1 MSKKYTTN
9 FLEDTNGSTGTTNQ
23 VLVSTATGVDWVD
36 GSGSGII
43 GGPYLPLSGGSGYP
57 LTGDLYITKAA
68 TPLIQLTDTTNS
80 KTLLLG
86 VDDANAFIRTGAGEN
101 FYLQVNGGTNAITI
115 LNDSN
120 VGIGTTS
127 PSVPLAVEGVASMG
141 SNSRLS
147 MGILDINSGG
157 TPTQILIQTTIPW
170 NSGSADFTVN
180 IKGFVYGTDESCD
193 LSIHWHYYTSV
204 PYNANCTSSGS
215 WAPII
220 NLHSSS
226 SGFVQIHLS
235 SPGYWPKLYV
245 ESMYSSAYND
255 LYASGWSW
263 SDAAGTGTAYPLDY
277 NKDFGN
283 NFVMTDPG
291 DVGIGTSTPGDI
303 LHVSKA
309 GTATRLRVGNNGAWD
324 ASIYFNTSTDW
335 SIGTDTSNS
344 NSLTFGNS
352 SAIGTGTKMVI
363 ETNGN
368 VGIGTDSP
376 TRILELKQ
384 GEPYL
389 RFNPTTNAAPYI
401 IGAGD
406 GKLYIV
412 PEATFVPTMTFSS
425 GNVGIG
431 TVSPDS
437 KLHISGSSTQLLVQG
452 NNYSGI
458 HQAQAW
464 STNTY
469 FGAKFD
475 GTNEVYGATG
485 RGAFKIL
492 ALHDADNDPQYLAFY
507 GANQGTAGN
516 TITWNTVGFAQDE
529 DGDVGIGTTSPGAQL
544 HLLQPTL
551 FNTTDLFRIQHNEQ
565 VWGSTVT
572 VTDFVVKSTGNV
584 GIGTTSPGYKLT
596 VNGTLRSSNLTIA
609 DNIIHEGDTNTY
621 MSFPSNDTI
630 SWNTNGSERMRINS
644 SGNVG
649 IGTTSPG
656 YRLHVAGSMGMDT
669 YLFHAGNN
677 DTFIGFAATDEF
689 SVNAGGVKQL
699 NVTSNNVNIT
709 DTLSYTYP
717 TATNQYNGEI
727 VTFGSFNTA
736 NGAIAAGD
744 VIVYTTAGVNSGWMR
759 AQGNITYSKGMLGI
773 AMGTSASD
781 GILIKGFAR
790 NAAFAS
796 GGLGSPLYLSPT
808 SAGDTTN
815 VIPSS
820 TNNVVRIVGYM
831 LNPTNDE
838 IFFDPD
844 KSWVAV

>member
-1 MSKKYTTN
+1 MGLGKTYSTKY
-9 FLEDTNGSTGTTNQ
+9 LVDSNGNTGAANQ

-43 GGPYLPLSGGSGYP
+43 GGPYLPLAGGALSGTGRVLTVTSTNDQVVASIKCSASGVPSTLGFQGDGSTSDYHVRVGANTTNFVAYTNNIERMRIASGGNVGIGVTSLTSAKLEVSDSATQAGILITSDGGNEQFKIRRYSNNNEQLILGFHSSDYAQIQAVEQGVAYRP
-57 LTGDLYITKAA
+57 LALN
-68 TPLIQLTDTTNS
+68 P
-80 KTLLLG
+80 
-86 VDDANAFIRTGAGEN
+86 
-101 FYLQVNGGTNAITI
+101 NGG
-115 LNDSN
+115 N
-120 VGIGTTS
+120 VGIGTTN
-127 PSVPLAVEGVASMG
+127 PAS
-141 SNSRLS
+141 
-147 MGILDINSGG
+147 
-157 TPTQILIQTTIPW
+157 
-170 NSGSADFTVN
+170 
-180 IKGFVYGTDESCD
+180 
-193 LSIHWHYYTSV
+193 
-204 PYNANCTSSGS
+204 
-215 WAPII
+215 
-220 NLHSSS
+220 NLHLHSASSATVMKISNSS
-226 SGFVQIHLS
+226 SGVGAFDGMAIALGNGFSQLWYYEN
-235 SPGYWPKLYV
+235 GYFRI
-245 ESMYSSAYND
+245 A
-255 LYASGWSW
+255 
-263 SDAAGTGTAYPLDY
+263 T
-277 NKDFGN
+277 N
-283 NFVMTDPG
+283 NSERMR
-291 DVGIGTSTPGDI
+291 ITST
-303 LHVSKA
+303 
-309 GTATRLRVGNNGAWD
+309 
-324 ASIYFNTSTDW
+324 
-335 SIGTDTSNS
+335 
-344 NSLTFGNS
+344 
-352 SAIGTGTKMVI
+352 
-363 ETNGN
+363 
-368 VGIGTDSP
+368 
-376 TRILELKQ
+376 
-384 GEPYL
+384 
-389 RFNPTTNAAPYI
+389 
-401 IGAGD
+401 
-406 GKLYIV
+406 
-412 PEATFVPTMTFSS
+412 
-425 GNVGIG
+425 
-431 TVSPDS
+431 
-437 KLHISGSSTQLLVQG
+437 
-452 NNYSGI
+452 
-458 HQAQAW
+458 
-464 STNTY
+464 
-469 FGAKFD
+469 
-475 GTNEVYGATG
+475 
-485 RGAFKIL
+485 
-492 ALHDADNDPQYLAFY
+492 
-507 GANQGTAGN
+507 
-516 TITWNTVGFAQDE
+516 
-529 DGDVGIGTTSPGAQL
+529 GDVGIGTTSPGAQL

-621 MSFPSNDTI
+621 MAFPLIDTI

>member
-1 MSKKYTTN
+1 MGLGKTYSTKY
-9 FLEDTNGSTGTTNQ
+9 LVDSNGNTGAANQ

-43 GGPYLPLSGGSGYP
+43 GGPYLPLAGGALSGTGRVLTVTSTNDQVVASIKCSASGVPSTLGFQGDGSTSDYHVRVGANTTNFVAYTNNIERMRIASGGNVGIGVTSLTSAKLEVSDSATQAGILITSDGGNEQFKIRRYSNNNEQLILGFHSSDYAQIQAVEQGVAYRP
-57 LTGDLYITKAA
+57 LALN
-68 TPLIQLTDTTNS
+68 P
-80 KTLLLG
+80 
-86 VDDANAFIRTGAGEN
+86 
-101 FYLQVNGGTNAITI
+101 NGG
-115 LNDSN
+115 N
-120 VGIGTTS
+120 VGIGTTN
-127 PSVPLAVEGVASMG
+127 PAS
-141 SNSRLS
+141 
-147 MGILDINSGG
+147 
-157 TPTQILIQTTIPW
+157 
-170 NSGSADFTVN
+170 
-180 IKGFVYGTDESCD
+180 
-193 LSIHWHYYTSV
+193 
-204 PYNANCTSSGS
+204 
-215 WAPII
+215 
-220 NLHSSS
+220 NLHLHSASSATVMKISNSS
-226 SGFVQIHLS
+226 SGVGAFDGMAIALGNGFSQLWYYEN
-235 SPGYWPKLYV
+235 GYFRI
-245 ESMYSSAYND
+245 A
-255 LYASGWSW
+255 
-263 SDAAGTGTAYPLDY
+263 T
-277 NKDFGN
+277 N
-283 NFVMTDPG
+283 NSERMR
-291 DVGIGTSTPGDI
+291 ITST
-303 LHVSKA
+303 
-309 GTATRLRVGNNGAWD
+309 
-324 ASIYFNTSTDW
+324 
-335 SIGTDTSNS
+335 
-344 NSLTFGNS
+344 
-352 SAIGTGTKMVI
+352 
-363 ETNGN
+363 
-368 VGIGTDSP
+368 
-376 TRILELKQ
+376 
-384 GEPYL
+384 
-389 RFNPTTNAAPYI
+389 
-401 IGAGD
+401 
-406 GKLYIV
+406 
-412 PEATFVPTMTFSS
+412 
-425 GNVGIG
+425 
-431 TVSPDS
+431 
-437 KLHISGSSTQLLVQG
+437 
-452 NNYSGI
+452 
-458 HQAQAW
+458 
-464 STNTY
+464 
-469 FGAKFD
+469 
-475 GTNEVYGATG
+475 
-485 RGAFKIL
+485 
-492 ALHDADNDPQYLAFY
+492 
-507 GANQGTAGN
+507 
-516 TITWNTVGFAQDE
+516 
-529 DGDVGIGTTSPGAQL
+529 GDVGIGTTSPGAQL

-621 MSFPSNDTI
+621 MSFPLIDTI

>member
-1 MSKKYTTN
+1 MGLGKTYSTKY
-9 FLEDTNGSTGTTNQ
+9 LVDSNGNTGAANQ

-43 GGPYLPLSGGSGYP
+43 GGPYLPLAGGALSGTGRVLTVTSTNDQVVASIKCSASGVPSTLGFQGDGSTSDYHVRVGANTTNFVAYTNNIERMRIASGGNVGIGVTSLTSAKLEVSDSATQAGILITSDGGNEQFKIRRYSNNNEQLILGFHSSDYAQIQAVEQGVAYRP
-57 LTGDLYITKAA
+57 LALN
-68 TPLIQLTDTTNS
+68 P
-80 KTLLLG
+80 
-86 VDDANAFIRTGAGEN
+86 
-101 FYLQVNGGTNAITI
+101 NGG
-115 LNDSN
+115 N
-120 VGIGTTS
+120 VGIGTTN
-127 PSVPLAVEGVASMG
+127 PAS
-141 SNSRLS
+141 
-147 MGILDINSGG
+147 
-157 TPTQILIQTTIPW
+157 
-170 NSGSADFTVN
+170 
-180 IKGFVYGTDESCD
+180 
-193 LSIHWHYYTSV
+193 
-204 PYNANCTSSGS
+204 
-215 WAPII
+215 
-220 NLHSSS
+220 NLHLHSASSATVMKISNSS
-226 SGFVQIHLS
+226 SGVGAFDGMAIALGNGFSQLWYYEN
-235 SPGYWPKLYV
+235 GYFRI
-245 ESMYSSAYND
+245 A
-255 LYASGWSW
+255 
-263 SDAAGTGTAYPLDY
+263 T
-277 NKDFGN
+277 N
-283 NFVMTDPG
+283 NSERMR
-291 DVGIGTSTPGDI
+291 ITST
-303 LHVSKA
+303 
-309 GTATRLRVGNNGAWD
+309 
-324 ASIYFNTSTDW
+324 
-335 SIGTDTSNS
+335 
-344 NSLTFGNS
+344 
-352 SAIGTGTKMVI
+352 
-363 ETNGN
+363 
-368 VGIGTDSP
+368 
-376 TRILELKQ
+376 
-384 GEPYL
+384 
-389 RFNPTTNAAPYI
+389 
-401 IGAGD
+401 
-406 GKLYIV
+406 
-412 PEATFVPTMTFSS
+412 
-425 GNVGIG
+425 
-431 TVSPDS
+431 
-437 KLHISGSSTQLLVQG
+437 
-452 NNYSGI
+452 
-458 HQAQAW
+458 
-464 STNTY
+464 
-469 FGAKFD
+469 
-475 GTNEVYGATG
+475 
-485 RGAFKIL
+485 
-492 ALHDADNDPQYLAFY
+492 
-507 GANQGTAGN
+507 
-516 TITWNTVGFAQDE
+516 
-529 DGDVGIGTTSPGAQL
+529 GDVGIGTTSPGAQL
-544 HLLQPTL
+544 HLFQPTL

-621 MSFPSNDTI
+621 MAFPLIDTI

>member
-1 MSKKYTTN
+1 MGLGKTYSTKY
-9 FLEDTNGSTGTTNQ
+9 LVDSNGNTGAANQ

-43 GGPYLPLSGGSGYP
+43 GGPYLPLAGGALSGTGRVLTVTSTNDQVVASIKCSASGVPSTLGFQGDGSTSDYHVRVGANTTNFVAYTNNIERMRIASGGNVGIGVTSLTSAKLEVSDSATQAGILITSDGGNEQFKIRRYSNNNEQLILGFHSSDYAQIQAVEQGVAYRP
-57 LTGDLYITKAA
+57 LALN
-68 TPLIQLTDTTNS
+68 P
-80 KTLLLG
+80 
-86 VDDANAFIRTGAGEN
+86 
-101 FYLQVNGGTNAITI
+101 NGG
-115 LNDSN
+115 N
-120 VGIGTTS
+120 VGIGTTN
-127 PSVPLAVEGVASMG
+127 PAS
-141 SNSRLS
+141 
-147 MGILDINSGG
+147 
-157 TPTQILIQTTIPW
+157 
-170 NSGSADFTVN
+170 
-180 IKGFVYGTDESCD
+180 
-193 LSIHWHYYTSV
+193 
-204 PYNANCTSSGS
+204 
-215 WAPII
+215 
-220 NLHSSS
+220 NLHLHSASSATVMKISNSS
-226 SGFVQIHLS
+226 SGVGAFDGMAIALGNGFSQLWYYEN
-235 SPGYWPKLYV
+235 GYFRI
-245 ESMYSSAYND
+245 A
-255 LYASGWSW
+255 
-263 SDAAGTGTAYPLDY
+263 T
-277 NKDFGN
+277 N
-283 NFVMTDPG
+283 NSERMR
-291 DVGIGTSTPGDI
+291 ITST
-303 LHVSKA
+303 
-309 GTATRLRVGNNGAWD
+309 
-324 ASIYFNTSTDW
+324 
-335 SIGTDTSNS
+335 
-344 NSLTFGNS
+344 
-352 SAIGTGTKMVI
+352 
-363 ETNGN
+363 
-368 VGIGTDSP
+368 
-376 TRILELKQ
+376 
-384 GEPYL
+384 
-389 RFNPTTNAAPYI
+389 
-401 IGAGD
+401 
-406 GKLYIV
+406 
-412 PEATFVPTMTFSS
+412 
-425 GNVGIG
+425 
-431 TVSPDS
+431 
-437 KLHISGSSTQLLVQG
+437 
-452 NNYSGI
+452 
-458 HQAQAW
+458 
-464 STNTY
+464 
-469 FGAKFD
+469 
-475 GTNEVYGATG
+475 
-485 RGAFKIL
+485 
-492 ALHDADNDPQYLAFY
+492 
-507 GANQGTAGN
+507 
-516 TITWNTVGFAQDE
+516 
-529 DGDVGIGTTSPGAQL
+529 GDVGIGTTSPGAQL
-544 HLLQPTL
+544 HLFQPTL

-621 MSFPSNDTI
+621 MSFPLIDTI